1 VLHQVSLG
9 AGGELSMGGTVT
21 IKLGSVGA
29 LEVQGKAIKL
39 RAAAAEGRRPGKV
52 LLELQ
57 FDGPDSATVWA
68 SAMQKL
74 RGSGSV
80 HPQVPGAPSGIV
92 AGDGIAGPSEPPLA
106 MLRKLVEQQEEQA
119 KLFEELNQRKADQ
132 LTQLQERLEG
142 ALQMLQ
148 QGQVGY
154 ATQQS
159 VLVEQQETIAAL
171 RARLEAASAAE
182 ASCVANASAAARGWS
197 AAAAAAR
204 CRRLRRGC

>member
-1 VLHQVSLG
+1 
-9 AGGELSMGGTVT
+9 
-21 IKLGSVGA
+21 
-29 LEVQGKAIKL
+29 
-39 RAAAAEGRRPGKV
+39 
-52 LLELQ
+52 
-57 FDGPDSATVWA
+57 
-68 SAMQKL
+68 
-74 RGSGSV
+74 
-80 HPQVPGAPSGIV
+80 
-92 AGDGIAGPSEPPLA
+92 